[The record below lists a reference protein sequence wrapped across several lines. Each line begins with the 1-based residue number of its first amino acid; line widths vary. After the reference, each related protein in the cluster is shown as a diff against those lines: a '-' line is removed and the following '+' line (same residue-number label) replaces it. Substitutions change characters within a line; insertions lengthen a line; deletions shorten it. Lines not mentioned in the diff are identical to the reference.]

1 MSTTHP
7 RIKRNILLNPGPATT
22 TDSVKY
28 AQVVPDICH
37 REREFSNT
45 VEEICSALTTI
56 ASTPSNTKTI
66 LIGGSGTAA
75 IESVLSSIFTNHHH
89 AYVISNGAYGE
100 RLCQILDCYN
110 VRYTSYKSDP
120 CTPLNHTEIKHQLTK
135 GQYTHLLAVHHETTT
150 GLLNNIHSL
159 GQFANQFNLSFIV
172 DAMSSFGAIPI
183 DMNIM
188 NIDYLISSSNKNIQG
203 MAGIGIVLAKKKALN
218 TIKDIP
224 ANSFYLNLYKQYQ
237 SLSTSGI
244 FQFTPPVQTI
254 YALQRALIEL
264 KEEGIQNRYTRYVSC
279 WETLIKGLK
288 TLGLKTLV
296 DHKHHSKLLTTVVEP
311 KNFDFTDCHD
321 YLYAHGF
328 TIYPGKINHQ
338 TTFRIANIGDLRPD
352 DIKSFLVYLE
362 RYLNYKNII

>member
-1 MSTTHP
+1 MSTTRP

-37 REREFSNT
+37 REREFANI
-45 VEEICSALTTI
+45 VQEICATLTTI
-56 ASTPSNTKTI
+56 ASTSRNTQTI

-75 IESVLSSIFTNHHH
+75 IESVLSSIFTTHHH

-110 VRYTSYKSDP
+110 VHYTAYKSDP
-120 CTPLNHTEIKHQLTK
+120 CTPLNHTEIKHQLANS
-135 GQYTHLLAVHHETTT
+135 QYTHLLAVHHETTT

-159 GQFANQFNLSFIV
+159 GQIASQFNLSFIV
-172 DAMSSFGAIPI
+172 DAMSAFGAIPI

-188 NIDYLISSSNKNIQG
+188 HIDYLISSSNKNIQG

-237 SLSTSGI
+237 SLSTTGI

-254 YALQRALIEL
+254 YALQHALVEL
-264 KEEGIQNRYTRYVSC
+264 KEEGIQNRYNRYISC

-288 TLGLKTLV
+288 KLGLKTLV

-311 KNFDFTDCHD
+311 EHFDFTDCHD
-321 YLYAHGF
+321 YLYDHGF

-338 TTFRIANIGDLRPD
+338 TTFRIANMGDLRAD

-362 RYLNYKNII
+362 RYLNKKNII